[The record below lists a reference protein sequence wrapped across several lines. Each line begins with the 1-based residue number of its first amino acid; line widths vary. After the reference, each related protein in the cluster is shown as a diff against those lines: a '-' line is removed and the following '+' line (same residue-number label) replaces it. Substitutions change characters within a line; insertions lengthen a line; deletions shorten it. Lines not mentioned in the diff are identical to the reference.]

1 MLWFLWLILERERME
16 RNEMLPHLS
25 GKIED
30 SLGKNLES
38 LSIPIIH
45 LKFTRKSRLLSN

>member
-16 RNEMLPHLS
+16 RNEMLSHLS

-38 LSIPIIH
+38 LSAPAIH
-45 LKFTRKSRLLSN
+45 L